1 MLEHISKPAN
11 RLLNKIA
18 SKRIGETLEQ
28 LENEQCSD
36 RVKNLV
42 KQRMWLLKD
51 EAEMV
56 LEARSCD
63 DKENT

>member
-28 LENEQCSD
+28 LENENCND
-36 RVKNLV
+36 KIKNIV

-63 DKENT
+63 DKENS

>member
-28 LENEQCSD
+28 LENEQCND